1 MSWTGWVFEMTDGK
15 LFAYGSS
22 YTMEFFDLPKG
33 YGFGDV
39 AKVHNHSFLSEY
51 GALVSLDRGGR
62 LPPHYRPENLFR
74 EKVFF
79 TCYIDGI

>member
-1 MSWTGWVFEMTDGK
+1 MTDGK

-39 AKVHNHSFLSEY
+39 AKVHNHSFLSND
-51 GALVSLDRGGR
+51 GTLASLDRGGR
-62 LPPHYRPENLFR
+62 LPPDYRPANLFR
-74 EKVFF
+74 ERAFF
-79 TCYIDGI
+79 ICYIDGI